1 MYICVHVYIRVCV
14 CNIHVCVHPY
24 FSETGPLSELGVN
37 WFVEGLDT
45 DHRGSSSLSIPVVL
59 GLLTCAVRPG
69 LCDC

>member
-45 DHRGSSSLSIPVVL
+45 DHRGSSQHPCGAGVID
-59 GLLTCAVRPG
+59 
-69 LCDC
+69 LCCQAWLM